1 MAALTHRLTL
11 YVCSSAKI
19 MVLGVVLGPGKVE
32 WVWGMRRRVT
42 GGRVS
47 PP

>member
-32 WVWGMRRRVT
+32 WV
-42 GGRVS
+42 
-47 PP
+47 